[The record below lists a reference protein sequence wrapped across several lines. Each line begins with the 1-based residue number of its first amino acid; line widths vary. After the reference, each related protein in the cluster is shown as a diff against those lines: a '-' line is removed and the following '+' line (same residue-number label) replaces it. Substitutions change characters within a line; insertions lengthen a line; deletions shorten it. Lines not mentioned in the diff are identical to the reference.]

1 MFSVWRILANTALR
15 FVNFCIRRMEV
26 LTEKDRMKTA
36 TVDFTMEVEK

>member
-1 MFSVWRILANTALR
+1 MFDIWRFFANTALR

-26 LTEKDRMKTA
+26 LTKREHMKTA